1 LLRTEVNAMGNTITT
16 ASLLGTSVAV
26 ITHEQAVDR
35 ILVFAAARRPAF
47 VCFATAHTLV
57 EAGQDQALRSVYSRA
72 DIITPDGRPV
82 AWGLRLMGYRGTPC
96 VSGPNLVPRL
106 LDAAARSGIDVGFY
120 GGRPDTLHRMT
131 EALRKQFPSLRV
143 AYTFSP
149 PFRPMTETET
159 EQVRTDIRESGARL
173 LFVGL
178 GSPKQELWMGEHSAS
193 LPCVLLGVGAVF
205 EFLSGEKKMPPEWV
219 QNLGLTWLARLCQ
232 EPRRLLRR
240 NLSYSP
246 RFVFQFVCR
255 HLLGIRGQA
264 QSSESLN
271 QLPARAIH
279 RPGDS
284 TNH

>member
-1 LLRTEVNAMGNTITT
+1 MSNTITT
-16 ASLLGTSVAV
+16 ATLLGTDVAV

-47 VCFATAHTLV
+47 VCFATAHMLV
-57 EAGQDQALRSVYSRA
+57 EAGENQALRSTYNRA

-82 AWGLRLMGYRGTPC
+82 AWGLRLMGYRDTPC

-106 LDAAARSGIDVGFY
+106 LRAAASTGVAVGFY
-120 GGRPDTLHRMT
+120 GGRPETLHLMT
-131 EALRKQFPSLRV
+131 EALRKRFPSLQI

-149 PFRPMTETET
+149 PFRPMTEIET
-159 EQVRTDIRESGARL
+159 EQVRTDICESGARL
-173 LFVGL
+173 VFVGL

-240 NLSYSP
+240 NLVYSP
-246 RFVFQFVCR
+246 RFVFQFVSR
-255 HLLGIRGQA
+255 HLLG
-264 QSSESLN
+264 
-271 QLPARAIH
+271 ARE
-279 RPGDS
+279 RRRVQDL
-284 TNH
+284 

>member
-1 LLRTEVNAMGNTITT
+1 MSNTITT
-16 ASLLGTSVAV
+16 ATLLGTSVAV

-35 ILVFAAARRPAF
+35 ILIFAAARRPAF
-47 VCFATAHTLV
+47 VCFATAHMLV
-57 EAGQDQALRSVYSRA
+57 EAGQDQALRSAYSRA
-72 DIITPDGRPV
+72 DMITADGRPV
-82 AWGLRLMGYRGTPC
+82 AWGLRLLGHHRTPC

-106 LDAAARSGIDVGFY
+106 LRAAASCGISVGFY
-120 GGRPDTLHRMT
+120 GGRPETLQLMT
-131 EALRKQFPSLRV
+131 DGLRKRFPSLQI

-149 PFRPMTETET
+149 PFRPMTQAET
-159 EQVRTDIRESGARL
+159 EQVRTDICESGARL
-173 LFVGL
+173 VFVGL

-240 NLSYSP
+240 NLVYSP

-255 HLLGIRGQA
+255 HV
-264 QSSESLN
+264 LN
-271 QLPARAIH
+271 PRDRRRVQNL
-279 RPGDS
+279 
-284 TNH
+284 